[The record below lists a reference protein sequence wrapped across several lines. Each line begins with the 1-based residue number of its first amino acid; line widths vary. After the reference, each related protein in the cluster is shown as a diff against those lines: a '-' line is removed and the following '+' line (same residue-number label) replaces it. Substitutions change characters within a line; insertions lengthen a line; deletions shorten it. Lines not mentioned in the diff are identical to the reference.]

1 MAEATVPAF
10 EAMPD
15 EVRNRKFNNLFT
27 KVTSQEVGG
36 LSFSEMY
43 NALQEAEVGA
53 YKERKGYPYIFTA
66 GSKKSSAFGP
76 MQITYSTALDY
87 FYDGANETE
96 QRENMKAGNFKEG
109 YTQLPPEVKTYIKSF
124 IEQGINKRNNKGGVF
139 GSLGVGNISKEDHE
153 KYYPF
158 LAGVHFTEKKK
169 LAADDS
175 RESFVKAHFG
185 DIREDD
191 PKKDDKER
199 QLANLQTKVYD
210 AIDVEAKPVTTGLPE
225 GFEPVPTKR
234 ASPGGVNKGADP
246 QREYFIDDEGPLPD
260 IGEEIPMPEIADTD
274 VAPET
279 TDAIPVIDVEPEQ
292 PNLFERIGESISG
305 FFSSDESDAEGEQMR
320 QDMLSD
326 LESSY
331 GTPQMNKGG
340 MPVEKQMDMF
350 DDGGLMDEGGT
361 VDEQSGNDVPPG
373 SLKEEVRDDI
383 PAQLSEGEFVFP
395 ADVVRYIG
403 LEKLMQMRQEAKAG
417 LARME
422 DMGQMGNSEEAVLP
436 DDIPF
441 TLDDIE
447 MDDDTM
453 EFQTGGLVPN
463 QFGVYQQASQFGP
476 QFGINPPPTYQPP
489 TAPVTQPVQQP
500 LQTGFTP
507 VTTPA
512 APTTDGTVP
521 SFEQLMPTTTGRYD
535 ELKEYINK
543 ETGQT
548 MTIPFVDGKPIYP
561 IPEGFT
567 EVETDVVEEVAP
579 TTPQQRVET
588 ARVVEDSDDDD
599 RGGPQYSTTDVTG
612 IGYDKNKLTKELR
625 DVVSEFGAGF
635 GTLGETFNV
644 GSAIAREF
652 SKDPRVKDSSLTS
665 AALGGVFDSFRGNAD
680 PNNPVTFSDPSRM
693 GSKKGQYD
701 NTIPLHEMSRTQQ
714 LDIAYVSR
722 SVVESLRSVFV
733 DEEGRPKKAS
743 EVDKGLLTLA
753 DSLGITVGVPGTDLT
768 KSRTTLVREITRAQT
783 DRERAK
789 LEKERREKEIA
800 QIIADTGDTG
810 ETTGTGGA
818 PANTFTTA
826 GEQSIQDL
834 LAAASDDGSLPD
846 LSGVSVPSSGSSAD
860 LRASG
865 VGSMDAARSYGM
877 SRSSDAFSDRG
888 RFGNKGMLVTR
899 KKQTTKKMK
908 RGGLAS
914 KK

>member
-1 MAEATVPAF
+1 MAEVTVPAF

-109 YTQLPPEVKTYIKSF
+109 YTQLPPEVKAYIKSF
-124 IEQGINKRNNKGGVF
+124 IQQGINKRNNKGGVF
-139 GSLGVGNISKEDHE
+139 GSLGVGNISKEDHK

-234 ASPGGVNKGADP
+234 ASPGGINKGADP

-292 PNLFERIGESISG
+292 PGLFERIGESISG

-331 GTPQMNKGG
+331 GTPEMNKGG

-463 QFGVYQQASQFGP
+463 QFGVYQQPSQFANY
-476 QFGINPPPTYQPP
+476 QAPTIPA
-489 TAPVTQPVQQP
+489 APVMQPTQQAVMP
-500 LQTGFTP
+500 TGFTP

-599 RGGPQYSTTDVTG
+599 RGGPQYATTDVTG
-612 IGYDKNKLTKELR
+612 VGYDKSKLDPLLR
-625 DVVSEFGAGF
+625 EAIDDFGFGFGALADTF
-635 GTLGETFNV
+635 GKV
-644 GSAIAREF
+644 GVTNAIAGMMD
-652 SKDPRVKDSSLTS
+652 KDPRVSANVLTS
-665 AALGGVFDSFRGNAD
+665 STFGGVVDAFRGGDVNFTD
-680 PNNPVTFSDPSRM
+680 RPGRKTGTYD
-693 GSKKGQYD
+693 D
-701 NTIPLHEMSRTQQ
+701 NTSLHEMSLSKQRNIANVARTVVE
-714 LDIAYVSR
+714 DMRGIFVDADGKPKSE
-722 SVVESLRSVFV
+722 SVVKNDLIKAAKNAGVQVTIPGTNITYRLETIARELSN
-733 DEEGRPKKAS
+733 KKAQDIIVQK
-743 EVDKGLLTLA
+743 EQERQARA
-753 DSLGITVGVPGTDLT
+753 D
-768 KSRTTLVREITRAQT
+768 A
-783 DRERAK
+783 A
-789 LEKERREKEIA
+789 
-800 QIIADTGDTG
+800 
-810 ETTGTGGA
+810 
-818 PANTFTTA
+818 
-826 GEQSIQDL
+826 
-834 LAAASDDGSLPD
+834 AAASRRAEQEFYQLSVDPDTSDDTYMGGPVSLAQAREED
-846 LSGVSVPSSGSSAD
+846 LDVTGTAGAFTGGPTGMEDEYDFNAGG
-860 LRASG
+860 LAS
-865 VGSMDAARSYGM
+865 
-877 SRSSDAFSDRG
+877 
-888 RFGNKGMLVTR
+888 
-899 KKQTTKKMK
+899 KKKPKAKKMK